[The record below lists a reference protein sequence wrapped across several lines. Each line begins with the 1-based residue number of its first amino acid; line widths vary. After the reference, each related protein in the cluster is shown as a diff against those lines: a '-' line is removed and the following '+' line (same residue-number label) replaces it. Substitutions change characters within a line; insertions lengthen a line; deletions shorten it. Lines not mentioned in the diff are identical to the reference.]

1 MSLKFPRGPSFGST
15 REHVANFCWHRNWSV
30 IVFVVSLLL
39 GTLWFLK
46 SRNLGN
52 LGTLNKSVAILET
65 SRIDTKHKL
74 LVIKYAGRRL
84 LLGVSPNQ
92 ITLLDNQP
100 ESEMPEHSG
109 VETPISSSFRQQ
121 LQSLVTKD

>member
-1 MSLKFPRGPSFGST
+1 MENYSFVPAILS
-15 REHVANFCWHRNWSV
+15 F
-30 IVFVVSLLL
+30 VFVVSLLL